1 MSLLNAIQG
10 GEGKSVEFKEELPSS
25 QAIAKTVIAF
35 SNTAGGKLI
44 IGVNDQGEVTG
55 LKPDVD
61 ILELQDKVA
70 SVIYDNCYPNVLPDI
85 YTTIIDNKVLLV
97 IEVYRGNLLPYYL
110 KKYGKNE
117 GAYIRIGATNRKASY
132 ENILELERQRMNL
145 SFDQE
150 VNREVDFHSLDLSP
164 ILDRFTKAN
173 KSLDKSVMKNLK
185 LVLEDNNTIYPS
197 NGLLILL
204 GKFEHVRMKC
214 SRFKGT
220 TMDVFLD
227 RKEYMGDLFT
237 QLENAENF
245 IKNYIKLSSEIKGLQ
260 REDQYE
266 LPIEAIRESLVNAVV
281 HRDYSNDGRDIKVG
295 IYDDVVNIVSPGA
308 FPSTITQEDLLE
320 GRSEIRNK
328 VIARVFKELNYIE
341 QWGSGIRR
349 IKSSCKAR
357 GLKEPEIVEKG
368 DFVDVSLYREV
379 IDADEK
385 INDILALSH
394 QEEKVIEYLKANE
407 NRITTREAESVLD
420 VAERR
425 ARKILKDM
433 VGKGILIRVGRTTNT
448 HYSMKDIDVQRREVV
463 INTANNEDYSSITDI
478 AKYKDEK

>member
-1 MSLLNAIQG
+1 MSLFNAIQS
-10 GEGKSVEFKEELPSS
+10 GEGKTVEFKEELPSS

-44 IGVNDQGEVTG
+44 IGVNAQGAVTG
-55 LKPDVD
+55 LEPDVD

-85 YTTIIDNKVLLV
+85 YTTTIDTKMLLV

-117 GAYIRIGATNRKASY
+117 GVYIRIGATNRKASD
-132 ENILELERQRMNL
+132 ENILELERQRMNI
-145 SFDQE
+145 SYDQE
-150 VNREVDFHSLDLSP
+150 VNREVDFYSLDISS
-164 ILDRFTKAN
+164 ISDRFTKIN
-173 KSLDKSVMKNLK
+173 KLLDKTVMKNLK
-185 LVLEDNNTIYPS
+185 LILEENGTLYPS

-204 GKFEHVRMKC
+204 GKFEHVRIKC

-227 RKEYMGDLFT
+227 RKEYDGDLFI
-237 QLENAENF
+237 QLEKAESF
-245 IKNYIKLSSEIKGLQ
+245 IKNHISLRSKIKGLQ

-266 LPIEAIRESLVNAVV
+266 IPLEAIRESIINAVV
-281 HRDYSNDGRDIKVG
+281 HRDYSNDGRDIKIG
-295 IYDDVVNIVSPGA
+295 IYDDMVNIVSPGA
-308 FPSTITQEDLLE
+308 FPSTITQDDLLE

-357 GLKEPEIVEKG
+357 GLKEPEVVEKG
-368 DFVDVSLYREV
+368 DSVDVSLYREAV
-379 IDADEK
+379 GTSEAKVENVVLTD
-385 INDILALSH
+385 
-394 QEEKVIEYLKANE
+394 QEEKIIQYLKKHDG
-407 NRITTREAESVLD
+407 RIKTKDAKNILGVE
-420 VAERR
+420 ERR
-425 ARKILKDM
+425 ARAVLKGLADRQLI
-433 VGKGILIRVGRTTNT
+433 VKKGKGPSTFYEI
-448 HYSMKDIDVQRREVV
+448 K
-463 INTANNEDYSSITDI
+463 
-478 AKYKDEK
+478 

>member
-1 MSLLNAIQG
+1 MSLLNAIQD
-10 GEGKSVEFKEELPSS
+10 GEGKNVEFKEELPSS

-55 LKPDVD
+55 LKSDVD
-61 ILELQDKVA
+61 ILELEDKVA

-85 YTTIIDNKVLLV
+85 YTTTIDDQVLLV

-110 KKYGKNE
+110 KKHGKNE
-117 GAYIRIGATNRKASY
+117 GVYIRIGATNRKASY

-145 SFDQE
+145 SYDQE
-150 VNREVDFHSLDLSP
+150 ANRQVDFHSLDLSL
-164 ILDRFTKAN
+164 ISDRFAKVN

-185 LVLEDNNTIYPS
+185 LVLEENGTLYPS

-204 GKFEHVRMKC
+204 GKFEHVKMKC

-227 RKEYMGDLFT
+227 RKEYDADLFK
-237 QLENAENF
+237 QLEDAENF
-245 IKNYIKLSSEIKGLQ
+245 IKNYISLSNEIKSLQ

-266 LPIEAIRESLVNAVV
+266 IPLEAIRESLVNAAV

-295 IYDDVVNIVSPGA
+295 IYDDIVNVVSPGG
-308 FPSTITQEDLLE
+308 FPSTITQEDILE

-328 VIARVFKELNYIE
+328 VIARIFKELNYIE

-349 IKSSCKAR
+349 IKSSCKDR
-357 GLKEPEIVEKG
+357 GLKEPEILEKG

-379 IDADEK
+379 ALKKVTTLKENSYTNHQKSI
-385 INDILALSH
+385 IN
-394 QEEKVIEYLKANE
+394 YLNENE
-407 NRITTREAESVLD
+407 NRISTKEASNILGISDRATRTVLSS
-420 VAERR
+420 
-425 ARKILKDM
+425 M
-433 VGKGILIRVGRTTNT
+433 VEMNILIRIDKGPQT
-448 HYSMKDIDVQRREVV
+448 HYKLVDKD
-463 INTANNEDYSSITDI
+463 
-478 AKYKDEK
+478 